1 MKTKLVWGLSAALI
15 LSACGSGEKTTP
27 SAVIKTPQGP
37 VQGVVSEAGI
47 THVKGIPFAQP
58 PVGDLRWRPPVAPP
72 SWNET
77 RDGSEYSPMCMQK
90 QGSGTDGFLDRIV
103 DGSGLSAIKR
113 TLVKRVAASLPVSD
127 ISEDCL
133 YLNIRTPAINP
144 KEPLAVMVWIHGG
157 GHQFGSGDFAYYQSD
172 TLVSHGVVV
181 VTLNYRLGAF
191 GYLAHPALSADD
203 PRGVSGNYGTLDQI
217 AALKWVEDNISA
229 YGGDPDNVT
238 IFGESAGA
246 WSVTELMASPL
257 AKGLFDKAIG
267 QSGASTYHMGQM
279 KGDGVG
285 WVSGYAS
292 AKKLDDVL
300 GLDNPSASELRA
312 LPAQT
317 IIDAVTEEITDGF
330 HHNRDGI
337 VFPDNVGIAFKTG
350 RYNSVPTLFGY
361 NAHEGSLFYPT
372 DPEPTV
378 WMEDFPKDGTRE
390 NMIAALSV
398 HFPTQAETLIN
409 LYNLDGGEEALF
421 QGGMDMMGDEIFGM
435 NVRYVAQISERD
447 AQPTWLYSFNR
458 VPPSDSQTIGA
469 YHAAEL
475 PFVFDSHEA
484 ILGLSDEDKALTATM
499 VDYWTNFAKRSNPNG
514 TAVAEWPQYQGQYW
528 MAFEANTGEKT
539 RVVIHHRKASLDA
552 LSEGLSKKLTDLQ
565 AWQAANPSRPQNSQG
580 SVVSGSPQAE

>member
-1 MKTKLVWGLSAALI
+1 MTKRFVWALSAALL

-27 SAVIKTPQGP
+27 SAVINTPQGP

-47 THVKGIPFAQP
+47 TNVKGIPFAQP
-58 PVGDLRWRPPVAPP
+58 PVGDLRWRPPVAPTA
-72 SWNET
+72 WAET
-77 RDGSEYSPMCMQK
+77 RDATEFAPMCMQK
-90 QGSGTDGFLDRIV
+90 QGSGTGGFLDRIV

-113 TLVKRVAASLPVSD
+113 ALVKRVAASLPVSE

-133 YLNIRTPAINP
+133 YLNIRTPAASP
-144 KEPLAVMVWIHGG
+144 EAPLPVMVWIHGG
-157 GHQFGSGDFAYYQSD
+157 GHQFGSGDFSYYQSD
-172 TLVSHGVVV
+172 VLPSHGVVL

-217 AALKWVEDNISA
+217 AALEWVEGNISA

-279 KGDGVG
+279 SGDGVV

-292 AKKLDDVL
+292 AKKLDNVL

-330 HHNRDGI
+330 HHNRDGV
-337 VFPDNVGIAFKTG
+337 VFPDNVGIALKTG
-350 RYNSVPTLFGY
+350 RYHAVPTLLGY
-361 NAHEGSLFYPT
+361 NADEGSLFYPT
-372 DPEPTV
+372 DQEPTV
-378 WMEDFPKDGTRE
+378 WMEGFPKDGSRDD
-390 NMIAALSV
+390 MIAALSE
-398 HFPTQAETLIN
+398 HFPTQAETLVD

-421 QGGMDMMGDEIFGM
+421 QGGMDMMGDEIFGV
-435 NVRYVAQISERD
+435 NVRYVAQISERN
-447 AQPTWLYSFNR
+447 AQPAWLYTFNR

-475 PFVFDSHEA
+475 PFVFDSHEP
-484 ILGLSDEDKALTATM
+484 ILGLSDEDEALTAVM
-499 VDYWTNFAKRSNPNG
+499 VDYWTDFAKTGNPNG
-514 TAVAEWPQYQGQYW
+514 TALIDWPQYQGQNW
-528 MAFEANTGEKT
+528 MAFEANTGEQT
-539 RVVIHHRKASLDA
+539 RLITNHRKEKLDA

-565 AWQAANPSRPQNSQG
+565 DWQATNAIRPQSSQG
-580 SVVSGSPQAE
+580 SAVSGSPQAE